1 MLVVKKNI
9 LTLITVSPY
18 ITASNETEIPTER
31 EQMKAIK
38 VDELPLE
45 LRNQLLKENG
55 VSTRNYSMKIDDV
68 RREAIAVLNV
78 IKSHSQK
85 NRVRIL
91 NHALKTN
98 EV

>member
-1 MLVVKKNI
+1 LGTFWNPGRIRHRTEIENNRKEITMKP
-9 LTLITVSPY
+9 ITV
-18 ITASNETEIPTER
+18 N
-31 EQMKAIK
+31 
-38 VDELPLE
+38 ELPLE
-45 LRNQLLKENG
+45 LRNQILKENG

-68 RREAIAVLNV
+68 RRESIAVLNV

>member
-1 MLVVKKNI
+1 MTVDIFAHNDKQRKEI
-9 LTLITVSPY
+9 TMKPITV
-18 ITASNETEIPTER
+18 N
-31 EQMKAIK
+31 
-38 VDELPLE
+38 ELPLE
-45 LRNQLLKENG
+45 LRNQILKENG

-68 RREAIAVLNV
+68 RRESIAVLNV

>member
-1 MLVVKKNI
+1 
-9 LTLITVSPY
+9 
-18 ITASNETEIPTER
+18 
-31 EQMKAIK
+31 MKGIN
-38 VDELPLE
+38 VNELPTE
-45 LRNQLLKENG
+45 LRNKVLKENG
-55 VSTRNYSMKIDDV
+55 VSTRTYSLKLDDV

-85 NRVRIL
+85 SRVRIL

>member
-1 MLVVKKNI
+1 MKLKWNFLETRTYKRYDNETKTNRKAVVMKP
-9 LTLITVSPY
+9 ITVS
-18 ITASNETEIPTER
+18 
-31 EQMKAIK
+31 
-38 VDELPLE
+38 ELPLE
-45 LRNQLLKENG
+45 LRNQVLKENG

-68 RREAIAVLNV
+68 RRESIAVLNV

-85 NRVRIL
+85 ERVRIL

>member
-1 MLVVKKNI
+1 MGTFWNPPAYKRYESQNKMKGN
-9 LTLITVSPY
+9 
-18 ITASNETEIPTER
+18 
-31 EQMKAIK
+31 QMKAIK